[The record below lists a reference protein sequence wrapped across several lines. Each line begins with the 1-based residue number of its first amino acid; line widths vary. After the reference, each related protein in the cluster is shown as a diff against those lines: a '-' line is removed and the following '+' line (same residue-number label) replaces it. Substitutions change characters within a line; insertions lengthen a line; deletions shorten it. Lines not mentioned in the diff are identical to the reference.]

1 MDFAELLRHL
11 RAERG
16 CSLAT
21 LAVDAGLSR
30 SHLSNLEHGR
40 RAPSPEMTAA
50 LAKAFGLTG
59 SEESTFV
66 ISAGLAH
73 VPELLRGTLRQAL
86 REPGQ
91 RRR

>member
-1 MDFAELLRHL
+1 MDIAELLRHL
-11 RAERG
+11 RAEQG

-40 RAPSPEMTAA
+40 RAPSPEMTVA
-50 LAKAFGLTG
+50 LAKAFGLAG
-59 SEESTFV
+59 SKERTFV

-73 VPELLRGTLRQAL
+73 VPEPLRGALRQAL

-91 RRR
+91 RRS